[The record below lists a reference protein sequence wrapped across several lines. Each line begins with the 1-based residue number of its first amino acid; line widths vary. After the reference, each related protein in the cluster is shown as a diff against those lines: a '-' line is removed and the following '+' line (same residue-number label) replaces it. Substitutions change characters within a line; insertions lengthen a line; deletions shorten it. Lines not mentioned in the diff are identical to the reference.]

1 MFRSTEGRKEFV
13 EKEGE
18 TKKARPSF
26 QKIGLLKLSIS
37 QIGIQL
43 IAQVLVNGRTTDD
56 VEDNAF
62 IGFYCSA
69 VIGVNS
75 CCSVAFLQ
83 LNIDS

>member
-1 MFRSTEGRKEFV
+1 M
-13 EKEGE
+13 E

-56 VEDNAF
+56 IEDNAF
-62 IGFYCSA
+62 VGFYCSA
-69 VIGVNS
+69 VIS
-75 CCSVAFLQ
+75 
-83 LNIDS
+83 IDQC